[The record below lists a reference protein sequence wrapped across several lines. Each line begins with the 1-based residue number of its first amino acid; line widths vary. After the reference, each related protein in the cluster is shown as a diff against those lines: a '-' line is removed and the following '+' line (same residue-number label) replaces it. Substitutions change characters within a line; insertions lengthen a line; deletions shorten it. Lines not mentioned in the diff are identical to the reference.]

1 MTADPAPPAGT
12 SGRGRRQLGMTDVK
26 RLNRGWRRSTQ
37 ASISLLL
44 DGVGQPFNVGSIIRT
59 AATFG
64 VRQIWLCGD
73 TASPEHPSARKT
85 ALGTDRL
92 ISFELAPSAAA
103 GAQAARDAGFRVVA
117 IELASEAV
125 PLHEADLAGDVCLA
139 LGNEDHGCS
148 TALLTAADL
157 VAYIP
162 QVGKVGSLNVAA
174 AAAVAIAEARRREW
188 ERPEGQ
194 PQSGG
199 TPRRPPGTQHN

>member
-1 MTADPAPPAGT
+1 MIEGPAGT
-12 SGRGRRQLGMTDVK
+12 AEPPGGGRRQLGMTDVK
-26 RLNRGWRRSTQ
+26 RLNRGWRRNTQ
-37 ASISLLL
+37 ASVSLLL

-92 ISFELAPSAAA
+92 ISFSRAPSGAA
-103 GAQAARDAGFRVVA
+103 GAHAARDAGFRVVA

-148 TALLTAADL
+148 AGLLAAADL
-157 VAYIP
+157 VAYVP
-162 QVGKVGSLNVAA
+162 QVGRVGSLNVAA

-188 ERPEGQ
+188 T
-194 PQSGG
+194 QSGA
-199 TPRRPPGTQHN
+199 TPDGPRNPT